1 MATDE
6 TSGQYEIPDTAEYEE
21 QTAEVREV
29 ELPVMGFALPVYH
42 RPPGRLMALM
52 EDMGLSGLF
61 GPGDAD
67 IDDMVDEDGSIS
79 LNRFMRNEV
88 VPNVVTEDTNK
99 DAIHWADEDAKNDP
113 DVDDFDLS
121 ALKDDDLAALIKGM
135 LVGGDEDP
143 EEKLEQFQ
151 G

>member
-6 TSGQYEIPDTAEYEE
+6 ASGQYEIPDTAEYEQE
-21 QTAEVREV
+21 TSEVRDV

-67 IDDMVDEDGSIS
+67 IDDMVDEDGNIS
-79 LNRFMRNEV
+79 LNQFMRDEV
-88 VPNVVTEDTNK
+88 VPNVVTERTNK
-99 DAIHWADEDAKNDP
+99 DAVHWNDADVKNDP

-121 ALKDDDLAALIKGM
+121 ALKDEDLAALIKGM
-135 LVGGDEDP
+135 MVGGDDDP
-143 EEKLEQFQ
+143 EEKLEQFR
-151 G
+151 